1 MLEART
7 FVDTLDSAKEIL
19 EKENAIFRGH
29 YVIHDYIFVSKDKS
43 LPFEKLFLRLRLIP
57 VNIWNEKNV
66 VVAIKETELMEV
78 GKNSIV
84 PVRKEFDTEEEERAF
99 IEENYSETFEFVY
112 DFEREGWQY
121 DIGNDQ
127 VDLEDIEGHP
137 SIEFK
142 SNTADGLQKLL
153 NTFNIKNTIKGP
165 SAVEVRKILN
175 I

>member
-29 YVIHDYIFVSKDKS
+29 YVIHDYIFASKDKS
-43 LPFEKLFLRLRLIP
+43 LPLEKLFLRLRLIP
-57 VNIWNEKNV
+57 INIWNEKNV
-66 VVAIKETELMEV
+66 VVA
-78 GKNSIV
+78 KNSIV
-84 PVRKEFDTEEEERAF
+84 PVRKEFDTEEEGRAF

-121 DIGNDQ
+121 DIGSDQ

-137 SIEFK
+137 SIELK
-142 SNTADGLQKLL
+142 SDTVDGLQKLL

-165 SAVEVRKILN
+165 SVVQIRKILN
-175 I
+175 L